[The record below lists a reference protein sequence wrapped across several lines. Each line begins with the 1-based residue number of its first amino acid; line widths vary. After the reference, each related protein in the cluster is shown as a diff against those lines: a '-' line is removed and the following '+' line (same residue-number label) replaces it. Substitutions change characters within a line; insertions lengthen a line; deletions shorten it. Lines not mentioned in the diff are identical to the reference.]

1 MRWIICRLSR
11 LDKKE
16 KTTISS
22 INKLSIILS
31 LSYEEMKKD
40 RQRLTKVKP
49 FINKYKWEGINI
61 PSGKD
66 DWKKIDKNNVAIVL
80 NVLYA
85 KKIHPAYVSKHNLN
99 CEKQVIFLMVSN
111 GEKRKAKS
119 KGQQLWHYLAVKK
132 LSTLLRGTMSKHYD
146 DFYCL
151 KCLHSLRTKNKLES
165 HKKVCENK

>member
-1 MRWIICRLSR
+1 M
-11 LDKKE
+11 DKNE
-16 KTTISS
+16 KTTINP

-49 FINKYKWEGINI
+49 FINKYKWEGTNI

-85 KKIHPAYVSKHNLN
+85 KKNILPMFQN
-99 CEKQVIFLMVSN
+99 II
-111 GEKRKAKS
+111 
-119 KGQQLWHYLAVKK
+119 
-132 LSTLLRGTMSKHYD
+132 
-146 DFYCL
+146 
-151 KCLHSLRTKNKLES
+151 
-165 HKKVCENK
+165 

>member
-1 MRWIICRLSR
+1 
-11 LDKKE
+11 
-16 KTTISS
+16 
-22 INKLSIILS
+22 
-31 LSYEEMKKD
+31 MKKD

-119 KGQQLWHYLAVKK
+119 KG
-132 LSTLLRGTMSKHYD
+132 
-146 DFYCL
+146 
-151 KCLHSLRTKNKLES
+151 
-165 HKKVCENK
+165 

>member
-1 MRWIICRLSR
+1 MLQNKSELRWIIYRFSR
-11 LDKKE
+11 LDKNE
-16 KTTISS
+16 KTTINP

-49 FINKYKWEGINI
+49 FINKYKWEGTNI

-85 KKIHPAYVSKHNLN
+85 KKNILPMFQN
-99 CEKQVIFLMVSN
+99 II
-111 GEKRKAKS
+111 
-119 KGQQLWHYLAVKK
+119 
-132 LSTLLRGTMSKHYD
+132 
-146 DFYCL
+146 
-151 KCLHSLRTKNKLES
+151 
-165 HKKVCENK
+165 